1 MADGTADDVEAI
13 GPVSY
18 LIVEFP
24 GSRMTGEGLPILVD
38 LVDQGIIRILDLL
51 FVKRDEDGTL
61 TTAELTDLDGDG
73 ELDLMIFEGA
83 ASGLLDETDLADAAA
98 VVEPG
103 SSAAILLFENRWAT
117 PFTQALR
124 RGGAEV
130 VAAGY
135 VPLDAIAASMP
146 PNKPRAQPGQKGQ
159 APCPDS

>member
-135 VPLDAIAASMP
+135 VPLDAIVASLD
-146 PNKPRAQPGQKGQ
+146 ATE
-159 APCPDS
+159 